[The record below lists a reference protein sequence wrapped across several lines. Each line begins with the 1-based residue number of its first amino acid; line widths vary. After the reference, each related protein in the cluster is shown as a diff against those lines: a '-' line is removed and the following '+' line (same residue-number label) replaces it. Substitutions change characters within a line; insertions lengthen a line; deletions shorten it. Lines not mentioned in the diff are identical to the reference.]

1 MELLITFCV
10 QSVGRRDSEPTCN
23 SIPTHIR
30 HNTLY
35 ISLHNHQTLVLFT
48 PLAAY
53 VPTTPTHT
61 YIVCTYIGNWFNK
74 HIHNNSRAAIK
85 IVRNLQHTHAHI
97 THIHMNTNV
106 RWIYSLIEW
115 VLKAFCYPLWFPQSH
130 LFCHCHCV
138 LIQYSSRLNLITHAH
153 KRFCVVW
160 PKRLGAFKAPQR
172 LKPTSLIGLCDMCA
186 VCCVCMR
193 WTSSVCRTV
202 GKPCGCIPILE
213 RSHWPPAMDSQ
224 STERHP
230 LPVRFCVP
238 LWSTQNQYF
247 HCVHWRV
254 PRVRSRRTVHTDY
267 RFSKQPDH
275 LFCMRRLFFFF
286 HFYCPFHVLWPH
298 PHSSTGLASD
308 HLQYVSVLC
317 WMLPAPELY
326 RTGYEFIRNGKI
338 EFNFKNK
345 LLVGWPLG

>member
-1 MELLITFCV
+1 MHT
-10 QSVGRRDSEPTCN
+10 SVS
-23 SIPTHIR
+23 
-30 HNTLY
+30 
-35 ISLHNHQTLVLFT
+35 VLF
-48 PLAAY
+48 
-53 VPTTPTHT
+53 
-61 YIVCTYIGNWFNK
+61 G
-74 HIHNNSRAAIK
+74 
-85 IVRNLQHTHAHI
+85 
-97 THIHMNTNV
+97 
-106 RWIYSLIEW
+106 
-115 VLKAFCYPLWFPQSH
+115 
-130 LFCHCHCV
+130 
-138 LIQYSSRLNLITHAH
+138 
-153 KRFCVVW
+153 

-172 LKPTSLIGLCDMCA
+172 LKPTSLIGLCDTCA
-186 VCCVCMR
+186 VCVR

-213 RSHWPPAMDSQ
+213 PSHWPPTMDSQ

-254 PRVRSRRTVHTDY
+254 PRVRSRRSVHTDC